1 MQTIIVATDFSESSE
16 VALKY
21 ASFIAKFTR
30 AKITLLNYYQ
40 FSIHVL
46 NARVSPTAMSKLVKN
61 NQEHLESYAEAASYR
76 YEVPLNCST
85 LTSLSED
92 SLAEF
97 AEKQNASM
105 IIMGRKKDY
114 SAYLSTENVSNT
126 IIANST
132 IPVLIVPEGVIF
144 SFPEKILYAC
154 DYHSIPLM
162 KNLAGLKELATAFES
177 ELQILHI
184 CKNQVESDEEFITR
198 TATLELLENSIS
210 TLNHTYKDIEAKSII
225 AGLEKGICD
234 FKADLLVMSP
244 HKYGFWNSL
253 FHKSKTLEMAFKTR
267 IPLLAIPG

>member
-21 ASFIAKFTR
+21 ASFIAKFTK
-30 AKITLLNYYQ
+30 AKISLLNYYQ

-46 NARVSPTAMSKLVKN
+46 NARISPTGMSKLVKN

-76 YEVPLNCST
+76 YNIPLTSHT

-92 SLAEF
+92 TLSEF
-97 AEKQNASM
+97 AEKVNASM
-105 IIMGRKKDY
+105 IVMGRKKDY

-126 IIANST
+126 IITNST
-132 IPVLIVPEGVIF
+132 VPVLIVPEGVQF
-144 SFPEKILYAC
+144 NFPEKVLYAC
-154 DYHSIPLM
+154 DYHSLPHKKHLV
-162 KNLAGLKELATAFES
+162 NLKEFVSAFES
-177 ELQILHI
+177 ELQILHV
-184 CKNQVESDEEFITR
+184 CRDHEESDQEFVTR

-210 TLNHTYKDIEAKSII
+210 TVKHTYKDVESKSII
-225 AGLEKGICD
+225 AGLEKGINE
-234 FKADLLVMSP
+234 FNADMLIMSP